1 MVMFKPSSLQKK
13 EVRVSKIIL
22 PNTFVPVRKLPL
34 RYPLFFVA
42 GPVRGGGD
50 WQRPMCVA
58 LDTVTE
64 SKFVAAVPCRDWG
77 DKHPLAEWFVSG
89 NEHRFSRQLHWEQH
103 YLNAAGY
110 DMPLGCVIVY
120 IAKESKRKPHPGP
133 DPFSMDTRRELGKW
147 MMKKKYEGTRVV
159 FGADPEACGISV
171 IQEELNVELGRHIPF
186 YMDIHELAEAAAVEA
201 KRKID

>member
-1 MVMFKPSSLQKK
+1 MT
-13 EVRVSKIIL
+13 KIIV
-22 PNTFVPVRKLPL
+22 PKHFVPVRKLPL
-34 RYPLFFVA
+34 RQPLFFVA

-50 WQRPMCVA
+50 WQYQMCVY
-58 LDTVTE
+58 LDAAAG
-64 SKFVAAVPCRDWG
+64 SNCVAAVPCREWG
-77 DKHPLAEWFVSG
+77 PKHPLADWQMAG
-89 NEHRFSRQLHWEQH
+89 NEHRFSRQLHWEQY

-110 DMPLGCVIVY
+110 DMPQGCVIVY
-120 IAKESKRKPHPGP
+120 IAKEDKKRPHPGP

-171 IQEELNVELGRHIPF
+171 IVEELNVELGRHIPF
-186 YMDIHELAEAAAVEA
+186 LLDMQELAEAAMVEA